1 MCMHKYTHDIVL
13 LGVSVEF
20 FGSSRSGLALRDSDV
35 NINLNYEE
43 KEGDVI
49 FVCETV

>member
-1 MCMHKYTHDIVL
+1 MYYVIV
-13 LGVSVEF
+13 GISVEF
-20 FGSSRSGLALRDSDV
+20 FGSSRSGLALMDSDV

-43 KEGDVI
+43 KEEDVI